1 MGSGADR
8 GAAGRAEPDFGGFKG
23 GGGGGGESLVSVSV
37 CRREPVWFLIGSPR
51 EETLLVIES

>member
-8 GAAGRAEPDFGGFKG
+8 GAAGRAEPDFGSFGV
-23 GGGGGGESLVSVSV
+23 GGGGGESLVSVSV

>member
-8 GAAGRAEPDFGGFKG
+8 GAAGRAEPDFGGF
-23 GGGGGGESLVSVSV
+23 GGGGGESLVSVSV

>member
-1 MGSGADR
+1 MERTVVRRVVQSR
-8 GAAGRAEPDFGGFKG
+8 ISAALGGT
-23 GGGGGGESLVSVSV
+23 GGGESLVSVSV

>member
-1 MGSGADR
+1 MERTVVRRVVQSR
-8 GAAGRAEPDFGGFKG
+8 ISAALGGR
-23 GGGGGGESLVSVSV
+23 GGGGESLVSVSV

>member
-8 GAAGRAEPDFGGFKG
+8 GAAGRAEPDFGGFEG
-23 GGGGGGESLVSVSV
+23 VGGGGESLVSVSV